1 MLETRKVDNNKMR
14 KALFVNLCPLYVTVM
29 RYIEQCSES
38 GRVILSLVV
47 NK

>member
-1 MLETRKVDNNKMR
+1 MPETGKLDNNKIL
-14 KALFVNLCPLYVTVM
+14 KALFVSLRPLYVTVM
-29 RYIEQCSES
+29 CYLEECSET